1 MVNPD
6 TLLVLDL
13 TTKSTIP
20 STSTLMPV
28 LGMPRKRRVVLV
40 SPKLRPQSSLVPSP
54 LPLTWKTDNPK
65 TPVKQTRELLIPLS
79 TLPTMESDIII
90 LFGISSLLNKHIGTY
105 KNNTTTYKILF
116 IIFLKYELIKDW
128 KYFWLIYIILLLPL
142 SPFIF
147 IYSLVIIL
155 FLAFSYL
162 IYKWIFR
169 WRYIRFYISNFIKNK
184 KLSLFTWHVNLGFG
198 FINRLIRALAIINNS
213 KKHLKIWKSSLTTS
227 RFTITSW

>member
-13 TTKSTIP
+13 TTKSTTP

-90 LFGISSLLNKHIGTY
+90 LFGISLLLNKHIGTY

-116 IIFLKYELIKDW
+116 HYNFYLKYELIKDW
-128 KYFWLIYIILLLPL
+128 KYFWLIYIILFLPL

-147 IYSLVIIL
+147 IYSL
-155 FLAFSYL
+155 L
-162 IYKWIFR
+162 INYF
-169 WRYIRFYISNFIKNK
+169 ISHLQF
-184 KLSLFTWHVNLGFG
+184 FNL
-198 FINRLIRALAIINNS
+198 
-213 KKHLKIWKSSLTTS
+213 
-227 RFTITSW
+227 